1 MDVLVVGAG
10 PSGLIAARE
19 IARRGV
25 RVRVLEEHGEVGVPC
40 HCAGLLSLK
49 GLQEIGVP
57 PKTNVIKN
65 TVKGAKFFSPS
76 GLSFTIEK
84 ESPIAGVVDR
94 EALDKLLAEQA
105 MEAGAEIL
113 LKCGVEELKRE
124 REFFTLKTNRGYER
138 GKVVVDAE
146 GVRSALVRQVG
157 LKALD
162 RSITLQGLQYEL
174 SVEDVD
180 PEYVE
185 VYLSNRIAPGLFA
198 WVIPLS
204 EDQVRVG
211 LASNKGETK
220 PRLES
225 FIRHRFRNFKVK
237 KRQAGRVITGGPI
250 PQTYADKFMV
260 VGDAAGQVKPT
271 TGGGVILG
279 GVCAAICGQI
289 VAEASESDYS
299 GEILEKYERIWRER
313 LGEEFRTMLRARKLA
328 NRLSDGIIDKLFKVV
343 IESNLQETLSK
354 IGDMDFQRNVLLVLW
369 KRLPSF
375 FMGLFRSFRKKELI

>member
-124 REFFTLKTNRGYER
+124 REFFTLKTNKGYER

-237 KRQAGRVITGGPI
+237 KRQAGRVITCGPI